1 MEYEGNFE
9 NGSYQGEGVLYNED
23 GTMIYEG
30 EFQSGTFHGQGTSYY
45 DTGIKKY
52 EGQFYMGREQG
63 TGILYA
69 PSGREVFEGV
79 FARDDI
85 QYEALLG
92 QSLEDAHEHVQGDTG
107 HLLQRRRDQLFI

>member
-1 MEYEGNFE
+1 M
-9 NGSYQGEGVLYNED
+9 
-23 GTMIYEG
+23 
-30 EFQSGTFHGQGTSYY
+30 GQLKEGTSYY

-85 QYEALLG
+85 QY
-92 QSLEDAHEHVQGDTG
+92 
-107 HLLQRRRDQLFI
+107 

>member
-1 MEYEGNFE
+1 
-9 NGSYQGEGVLYNED
+9 
-23 GTMIYEG
+23 MIYEG

-79 FARDDI
+79 FEEMIFSMRHCWGRAWKMP
-85 QYEALLG
+85 
-92 QSLEDAHEHVQGDTG
+92 
-107 HLLQRRRDQLFI
+107 